1 MKIAVIGSGAMGCFF
16 GSLLSVQN
24 DISIFGRNKN
34 TIDFINS
41 NGISVNE
48 KIFFPKAFMN
58 DCSYEKYDLALI
70 LVKAYDTVKAIENN
84 INIIENSSY
93 ILTLQNGLGN
103 DTILKKYK
111 SEKYILMRTTENNSS
126 VSDIG
131 KIYSGGNGITVIG
144 SLDGNSDFLKKIVD
158 NFNLCEIETII
169 SENTQEIIWK
179 KLSLNIAV
187 NALTAVFNIPT
198 GKITEKSVMEIC
210 SKLIEETVNVAEKS
224 GIILDYNEIL
234 DRVLSLAKRQPNAFT
249 SMYKDIQNKRKT
261 EIDFLNGAIV
271 KLGDKYNID
280 VTFNRMITEKIHS
293 LEGLI

>member
-16 GSLLSVQN
+16 GSLLSLKNNV
-24 DISIFGRNKN
+24 SIFGRNKK
-34 TIDFINS
+34 IVDFINS

-48 KIFFPKAFMN
+48 KIFFPNAFMN
-58 DCSYEKYDLALI
+58 GCSDEKYDLALI
-70 LVKAYDTVKAIENN
+70 LVKAYDTQKAIEDN
-84 INIIENSSY
+84 INIIKNSSY

-103 DTILKKYK
+103 DTILKNYK
-111 SEKYILMRTTENNSS
+111 SEEYIMLGTTENNSS
-126 VSDIG
+126 VIDTG

-144 SLDGNSDFLKKIVD
+144 NLNGNSNFLNKTAD
-158 NFNLCEIETII
+158 NFNMCGVETII
-169 SENTQEIIWK
+169 SENTQKIIWE

-187 NALTAVFNIPT
+187 NALTAVFKIPT

-210 SKLIEETVNVAEKS
+210 SKLIEETVNVAEKT
-224 GIILDYNEIL
+224 GINLDYNEIL
-234 DRVLSLAKRQPNAFT
+234 QRVISLAKRQPNAFT
-249 SMYKDIQNKRKT
+249 SMYKDIQNNRKT

-271 KLGDKYNID
+271 KLGDKHNTD